1 MMVLGQD
8 VWKNWEKTGKTEFVK
23 VLKSLLEEGG
33 PNVAENPH
41 HRDIYRHI
49 YDLIWQGVR
58 DKIKREQ
65 VVQCLGE
72 LIALNSE
79 VANLVTDII
88 AIVDTET
95 GLAEDKKDE
104 RSRLTATVREI
115 ERFLSDGLV
124 KERLEIDTLG
134 ECGILKHPKKFFTTV
149 IKLKTKLFYKQQKFN
164 LFREE
169 CEGYAKLIT
178 ELNQDLSSVTP
189 TYIIEV
195 IKSVIG
201 YFNLDPNRVLDI
213 ILESFECQPSQHKFF
228 ISLLGEYL
236 PDTRTMCELLSFK
249 YSFYLSSNNEDKEVT
264 PKSLYVV
271 TALLIQHDIMKLED
285 VYPLLRP
292 DDSEITKLADK
303 EMRDAKDF
311 VRRLNVVSTQ
321 GKDEEK
327 EKEDEDKHENNQKFG
342 LLEALIKVGDWTHAE
357 KLLCQLPTYYATAQP
372 GISKQLCKLIHIL
385 LDPVYQV
392 HSGLCSRIKV
402 KCHQPLDNVHA
413 PPQALT
419 FDDLKK
425 HVFPMLLALGPH
437 AQADPTLLYK
447 VLRICKTAMGIKDTA
462 KYDSEVAG
470 VVVPPD
476 SPLYFMTLT
485 LMDEVFLPSLSL
497 LSSNCCLAEEI
508 WSVLRHFPYEQR
520 YRLYDQWKG
529 DTTTAHPILLR
540 SKAAVLKSIKKLMQ
554 RVSKENVKPT
564 GRQLGKLSH
573 SSPGLL
579 FTYILSQIQVYD
591 NLIGPVVDSLKY
603 LTNLS
608 FDVLGFC
615 IIESLN
621 DPGRARTKTDGTSI
635 SMWLTALS
643 SFCGAVYKKHNI
655 ELTGLL
661 QYVANQLKAKH
672 SLDLIIIKEVVAKMG
687 GIEGVEE
694 MTTEQIEATAGGEL
708 LRQEASSFTQVKNTR
723 KSSQRLKDCL
733 IEKGLAVPLVLMMA
747 QQGNSVV
754 YQETESD
761 HLKLVGKLFDQCHD
775 TLVQFGTFLASNL
788 SQDDYTQKL
797 PPIEQL
803 LSEFH
808 VNADIA
814 FFLARPM
821 FNHLINTKFDDLR
834 KNDKLWKQRTGAEK
848 QAKHAEAAQLV
859 MEPITAAVIPIYPPK
874 VWEDISPQFCTTFW
888 SLTMYDL
895 YVPEKLYE
903 KEIKKLKEA
912 PAKLIDNKDLNTA
925 RRKKEADRLN
935 TLMERLQDEEKR
947 HKEHVERVMAR
958 LRQEKDAWFLS
969 RTARAGNSRSAKNE
983 TITQFLQFCL
993 FPRCI
998 FTSSDAIYA
1007 AKFVSVIHM
1016 LKTPNFST
1024 LICYDRIFCDIT
1036 YTVTCCT
1043 ENEAGRYGRFLAAML
1058 ETVMKWHAE
1067 REVFERECSGYP
1079 GFITKFR
1086 VTDKSS
1092 GNETDTVDFENYRH
1106 VCHKWHYK
1114 IAKALVVCLES
1125 KDFVQIRNSLIVLTK
1140 IIHHFPAIQNL
1151 ATVIEKRIEKV
1162 CEDEKDKRQ
1171 DLYIKARSYQG
1182 QLGARKSKMMKESDF
1197 HVVKGKKGE
1206 ETEAVSS
1213 PAKKEREK
1221 GGEGVEEGEIRSS
1234 GKEKRRGDGERRD
1247 RSSASKER
1255 NRDSESKER
1264 NSRDRDVR
1272 DSRERDSH
1280 SRDRNG
1286 QSSQGDM
1293 GPPATSRSTPRRS
1306 VDPDAGDR
1314 DPKRRR
1320 GEDKEKEKEK
1330 SPVLDRLEKNE
1341 KLRKEKREKEK
1352 MKKDK
1357 EEKETKREKKR
1368 DRDDSVADSSVKKR
1382 KDESERIESP
1392 PARQNG
1398 SEEKRK
1404 SSSDRKR

>member
-1 MMVLGQD
+1 M
-8 VWKNWEKTGKTEFVK
+8 
-23 VLKSLLEEGG
+23 
-33 PNVAENPH
+33 
-41 HRDIYRHI
+41 
-49 YDLIWQGVR
+49 
-58 DKIKREQ
+58 
-65 VVQCLGE
+65 
-72 LIALNSE
+72 
-79 VANLVTDII
+79 
-88 AIVDTET
+88 
-95 GLAEDKKDE
+95 
-104 RSRLTATVREI
+104 
-115 ERFLSDGLV
+115 
-124 KERLEIDTLG
+124 
-134 ECGILKHPKKFFTTV
+134 
-149 IKLKTKLFYKQQKFN
+149 
-164 LFREE
+164 
-169 CEGYAKLIT
+169 GY
-178 ELNQDLSSVTP
+178 
-189 TYIIEV
+189 
-195 IKSVIG
+195 
-201 YFNLDPNRVLDI
+201 
-213 ILESFECQPSQHKFF
+213 
-228 ISLLGEYL
+228 
-236 PDTRTMCELLSFK
+236 M
-249 YSFYLSSNNEDKEVT
+249 
-264 PKSLYVV
+264 
-271 TALLIQHDIMKLED
+271 
-285 VYPLLRP
+285 
-292 DDSEITKLADK
+292 
-303 EMRDAKDF
+303 
-311 VRRLNVVSTQ
+311 
-321 GKDEEK
+321 
-327 EKEDEDKHENNQKFG
+327 
-342 LLEALIKVGDWTHAE
+342 
-357 KLLCQLPTYYATAQP
+357 
-372 GISKQLCKLIHIL
+372 
-385 LDPVYQV
+385 
-392 HSGLCSRIKV
+392 
-402 KCHQPLDNVHA
+402 
-413 PPQALT
+413 
-419 FDDLKK
+419 
-425 HVFPMLLALGPH
+425 
-437 AQADPTLLYK
+437 
-447 VLRICKTAMGIKDTA
+447 
-462 KYDSEVAG
+462 
-470 VVVPPD
+470 
-476 SPLYFMTLT
+476 MTLT

-529 DTTTAHPILLR
+529 DNTTAHPVLLR
-540 SKAAVLKSIKKLMQ
+540 SKATVMKEIKRLMQ

-615 IIESLN
+615 IIEALN
-621 DPGRARTKTDGTSI
+621 DPGRARTKTDGASI

-643 SFCGAVYKKHNI
+643 SFCGAVYKKHTI

-672 SLDLIIIKEVVAKMG
+672 SLDLLIIKEVVAKMG

-694 MTTEQIEATAGGEL
+694 MTNEQIEATAGGEL
-708 LRQEASSFTQVKNTR
+708 LRQEAASFTQIKNTR

-733 IEKGLAVPLVLMMA
+733 IERGLAVPLVLLMA
-747 QQGNSVV
+747 QQGNCVV

-821 FNHLINTKFDDLR
+821 FNHLINTKFDELR
-834 KNDKLWKQRTGAEK
+834 KTDKLWKQT
-848 QAKHAEAAQLV
+848 KHAEAAQLV
-859 MEPITAAVIPIYPPK
+859 MEPVTGAVIPIYPPK

-912 PAKLIDNKDLNTA
+912 PAKLIDNKDLNSA

-935 TLMERLQDEEKR
+935 TLVERLQDEEKR
-947 HKEHVERVMAR
+947 HKEHAERVMAR

-969 RTARAGNSRSAKNE
+969 RTARSAKNE

-998 FTSSDAIYA
+998 FTSSDAVYA

-1067 REVFERECSGYP
+1067 RETFERECSGYP

-1140 IIHHFPAIQNL
+1140 IIQHFPAIQNL
-1151 ATVIEKRIEKV
+1151 ATVVEKRIEKV

-1182 QLGARKSKMMKESDF
+1182 QLGARKAKMMKESDF

-1206 ETEAVSS
+1206 EAEAASS
-1213 PAKKEREK
+1213 PAKKEK
-1221 GGEGVEEGEIRSS
+1221 GNAGEVVEEGEIMSSS
-1234 GKEKRRGDGERRD
+1234 GKEKRRGESDRRDRGD

-1255 NRDSESKER
+1255 SRDSESRER
-1264 NSRDRDVR
+1264 SSRDRDGR

-1286 QSSQGDM
+1286 QGDM

-1320 GEDKEKEKEK
+1320 GEEKKEKDK

-1352 MKKDK
+1352 LKKEK
-1357 EEKETKREKKR
+1357 EEKESKREKKR
-1368 DRDDSVADSSVKKR
+1368 DRDDSVADASVKKR
-1382 KDESERIESP
+1382 RDDNERTESP
-1392 PARQNG
+1392 GRQNG
-1398 SEEKRK
+1398 SEEKKK